1 MHASIA
7 PVNLVCLHSAFDIF
21 QAKLLEEM
29 DAEFGVG
36 DLVAEDIR
44 TERRNV
50 YATKDLK
57 GLRVEHDLV
66 SLLCA

>member
-1 MHASIA
+1 MYTLLNFTLLKPCIIKY
-7 PVNLVCLHSAFDIF
+7 VLLMYF

-50 YATKDLK
+50 YAHKDLK

-66 SLLCA
+66 C